1 VAAAK
6 KLQREFSSLETVY
19 NRLYAAYSK
28 EPDVDAG
35 PLIQDLQA
43 IREAA
48 ENANLDVDQF
58 DRALK
63 ALQGSSN
70 VGEALGSIETEMYEI
85 GNEAD
90 QAA

>member
-1 VAAAK
+1 
-6 KLQREFSSLETVY
+6 
-19 NRLYAAYSK
+19 
-28 EPDVDAG
+28 
-35 PLIQDLQA
+35 LIQDLQA
-43 IREAA
+43 IRDAA

-70 VGEALGSIETEMYEI
+70 VEEALNSISTELEEI
-85 GNEAD
+85 GADAD